1 MRVQTC
7 GVHFGNGRL
16 SARFWLSG
24 GGHMTAAPALQVTGM
39 GCLALSWT
47 PKATLPDWRTGAWD
61 SGLLSAAPA
70 PKEGNGLKEKKKRN
84 EERVDKKR
92 DDPGVN

>member
-1 MRVQTC
+1 
-7 GVHFGNGRL
+7 
-16 SARFWLSG
+16 
-24 GGHMTAAPALQVTGM
+24 MTAAPALQVTGM

-70 PKEGNGLKEKKKRN
+70 PKEGNGLKEKKK
-84 EERVDKKR
+84 KK
-92 DDPGVN
+92 